1 MKSAI
6 FKIEGM
12 NCDVCANT
20 IKGLVEKEAGV
31 QIGIRVFRR
40 SAGACAL

>member
-31 QIGIRVFRR
+31 QIASVFRR